1 MKRRSYG
8 LSSAPR
14 TPRRARLGNIT
25 LVPAS
30 MLPLKRQW
38 QQLAGELP
46 ASEALLF
53 ISAGDTP
60 LRQTL
65 RALVPHLRASGW
77 QITTLPVESLI

>member
-14 TPRRARLGNIT
+14 APRRARLGNIT

-30 MLPLKRQW
+30 MLPIRRHW

-46 ASEALLF
+46 TSEALLF
-53 ISAGDTP
+53 LPAGDTP
-60 LRQTL
+60 LRRTL

-77 QITTLPVESLI
+77 KITTLPVESLI